1 MACCETQQQTTTKR
15 EFLVA
20 KAHNFRAYLS
30 QYDPHPDIK
39 TYIENFKEDALIPS
53 LLTLVV
59 PVVRSGTQGG
69 AVDDLMKKLKVPD
82 GDKAAVRAKLIR
94 YLEMFASVVLA

>member
-1 MACCETQQQTTTKR
+1 MACCETQAMTKR

-30 QYDPHPDIK
+30 QYNPHPDIK
-39 TYIENFKEDALIPS
+39 KYIDNFKEEALIPS

-59 PVVRSGTQGG
+59 PVVKSGTQGG
-69 AVDDLMKKLKVPD
+69 AVDDLMKKLTVPD
-82 GDKAAVRAKLIR
+82 GDTQAVRAKLIR
-94 YLEMFASVVLA
+94 YLDMFASVVLA

>member
-1 MACCETQQQTTTKR
+1 MACCETPTTTKR

-20 KAHNFRAYLS
+20 KAHNFRAYLN
-30 QYDPHPDIK
+30 QYNPHPDIK
-39 TYIENFKEDALIPS
+39 AYIDNFNEDALIPS

-59 PVVRSGTQGG
+59 PVVKSGTQGG

-82 GDKAAVRAKLIR
+82 ADKAAVRAKLLR
-94 YLEMFASVVLA
+94 YLEMFATVVLA